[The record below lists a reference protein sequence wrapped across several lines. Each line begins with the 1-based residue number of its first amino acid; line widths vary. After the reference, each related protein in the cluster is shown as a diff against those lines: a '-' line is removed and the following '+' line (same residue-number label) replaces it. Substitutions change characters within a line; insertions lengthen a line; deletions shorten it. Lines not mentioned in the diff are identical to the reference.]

1 MERGERGKTED
12 VKEEMHLKLIACEV
26 LAREAYICAAGSRHV
41 IDIDLLEKGL
51 HDKPDR
57 LRMELQKQIDET
69 KDGVY
74 DAILL
79 GYGLCSNAVADLRA
93 RQIPLV
99 IPRAHDCITLYLGSR
114 ARYNTEFSAQP
125 GTFYYTVDY
134 IERNSRTSDW
144 MVLGSAVDTNIDA
157 VYQEYVERYGQ
168 DNADYLMEVMGAWS
182 ENYSRAAFIDM
193 KVGSF
198 PEYECQTQEQA
209 ARRGLNYE
217 KLDGSIALMQA
228 MIEGEWPEKD
238 FLVIEPGQSV
248 VVTYDERIIGV
259 AGGE

>member
-26 LAREAYICAAGSRHV
+26 LAREAYLCAASSRHV
-41 IDIDLLEKGL
+41 IDIELLEKSL
-51 HDKPDR
+51 HEQPDR
-57 LRMELQKQIDET
+57 LRIEMQKRIDET

-79 GYGLCSNAVADLRA
+79 GYGLCSNAMADLKA

-114 ARYNTEFSAQP
+114 ERYNAEFSAQP
-125 GTFYYTVDY
+125 GTFYYTTDY
-134 IERNSRTSDW
+134 IERRGRTGDW
-144 MVLGSAVDTNIDA
+144 AVLGSAMDTDMDA
-157 VYQEYVERYGQ
+157 VYQEYVEKYGQ

-193 KVGSF
+193 KVVNL
-198 PEYECQTQEQA
+198 PDHERQA
-209 ARRGLNYE
+209 QAQAERRGLNYE
-217 KLDGSIALMQA
+217 KLDGSVALLQA
-228 MIEGEWPEKD
+228 MLEGEWSEED
-238 FLVIEPGQSV
+238 FLVVEPGQSV
-248 VVTYDERIIGV
+248 VATYDARIIGTKN
-259 AGGE
+259 GG